1 MRITANYAQK
11 LLWSDKMYISF
22 EQNNAALDKNLFRLL
37 QFIKNTA
44 ANLRSHQYSNKLIIA
59 NGLDAITQCFSNYE
73 DVYTNY
79 SLNGN
84 EV

>member
-1 MRITANYAQK
+1 MRIPANYAQK
-11 LLWSDKMYISF
+11 LLWSDQIYISF

-37 QFIKNTA
+37 QFVKNST
-44 ANLRSHQYSNKLIIA
+44 ANLKSHQYGNKLIIA
-59 NGLDAITQCFSNYE
+59 NGLDAITQCFSNYK
-73 DVYTNY
+73 DVCTNY

>member
-44 ANLRSHQYSNKLIIA
+44 ANLKSHQ
-59 NGLDAITQCFSNYE
+59 
-73 DVYTNY
+73 
-79 SLNGN
+79 
-84 EV
+84 